1 MSVKMRQSK
10 HRDLILAILNSEST
24 HPTAEEIYNKAKEVI
39 PYISLGT
46 VYRNLNVLVR
56 HDIIRQVK
64 SNDQTVHYDGNLS
77 PHYHLFCQT
86 CGKIVDI
93 FPEKE
98 LHQKLI
104 DSVKKSGATIHY
116 SRVNFI
122 GECADCAKKK
132 EEQKI

>member
-10 HRDLILAILNSEST
+10 HRDLILTILTSESQ
-24 HPTAEEIYNKAKEVI
+24 HPTAED
-39 PYISLGT
+39 ISLGT
-46 VYRNLNVLVR
+46 VYRNLNVLVQ

-64 SNDQTVHYDGNLS
+64 STDQTVHYDGNLS

-93 FPEKE
+93 FPEEE
-98 LHQKLI
+98 LHKKLI
-104 DSVKKSGATIHY
+104 DSVQQSGALIHY

>member
-46 VYRNLNVLVR
+46 VYRNLNVLVQ

-64 SNDQTVHYDGNLS
+64 GNDQTVHYDGNLS

-122 GECADCAKKK
+122 GECADCAKMK